1 MANKN
6 SKTPRDYSKEY
17 NAPGSKEQNER
28 NKRKRDKR
36 KHDKMYG
43 ECPEGTEL
51 HHTNGIEN
59 DEVECVPVSKNR
71 GRKEKSRKKKGEV
84 VIRIKRKDAD
94 VKKLK
99 EVSSFYGGDFEPP
112 ISKQKKSPKNKNLNQ
127 AKREFLQA
135 LRQTKVGNLSF
146 KDAQEF
152 DKRMMDVLEKA
163 IDNKIKDI
171 AKDYK
176 VFGKKLEESNVRTIG
191 ELIGVIDAIIAIKKG
206 EKLAGGAL
214 KAASTALTLGTSD
227 ILKILGENPREILNN
242 LGDALGLVGAGLDI
256 VTGAK
261 SMSDVVSSSASLPD
275 SERTKAGYLAMLDFD
290 DDYIKILDNN
300 LENDLLNHLKDKLL
314 RSQGMPIDQF
324 DINKVL
330 EDYLKSQFN
339 GRTLGGAPG
348 KSAAS
353 IAKRTKSNVAKTRLK
368 QKAAAAIGRGDK
380 V

>member
-17 NAPGSKEQNER
+17 NAPGSKEQEER

-36 KHDKMYG
+36 KHDKLYG

-71 GRKEKSRKKKGEV
+71 GRKEKSRLKDGEI
-84 VIRIKRKDAD
+84 VIRIKRSDSE

-99 EVSSFYGGDFEPP
+99 EIDVIYTP
-112 ISKQKKSPKNKNLNQ
+112 KQKKNPKDKNLEQ

-171 AKDYK
+171 AQDYK
-176 VFGKKLEESNVRTIG
+176 VFGKKL
-191 ELIGVIDAIIAIKKG
+191 
-206 EKLAGGAL
+206 
-214 KAASTALTLGTSD
+214 
-227 ILKILGENPREILNN
+227 
-242 LGDALGLVGAGLDI
+242 
-256 VTGAK
+256 
-261 SMSDVVSSSASLPD
+261 
-275 SERTKAGYLAMLDFD
+275 
-290 DDYIKILDNN
+290 
-300 LENDLLNHLKDKLL
+300 
-314 RSQGMPIDQF
+314 
-324 DINKVL
+324 
-330 EDYLKSQFN
+330 
-339 GRTLGGAPG
+339 
-348 KSAAS
+348 
-353 IAKRTKSNVAKTRLK
+353 
-368 QKAAAAIGRGDK
+368 
-380 V
+380 

>member
-36 KHDKMYG
+36 KHDKLYG

-99 EVSSFYGGDFEPP
+99 EVSSFYGGDFDPP

-171 AKDYK
+171 AQDYK
-176 VFGKKLEESNVRTIG
+176 IFGKKL
-191 ELIGVIDAIIAIKKG
+191 
-206 EKLAGGAL
+206 
-214 KAASTALTLGTSD
+214 
-227 ILKILGENPREILNN
+227 
-242 LGDALGLVGAGLDI
+242 
-256 VTGAK
+256 
-261 SMSDVVSSSASLPD
+261 
-275 SERTKAGYLAMLDFD
+275 
-290 DDYIKILDNN
+290 
-300 LENDLLNHLKDKLL
+300 
-314 RSQGMPIDQF
+314 
-324 DINKVL
+324 
-330 EDYLKSQFN
+330 
-339 GRTLGGAPG
+339 
-348 KSAAS
+348 
-353 IAKRTKSNVAKTRLK
+353 
-368 QKAAAAIGRGDK
+368 
-380 V
+380 

>member
-17 NAPGSKEQNER
+17 NAPGSKEQEER

-36 KHDKMYG
+36 KHDKLYG

-99 EVSSFYGGDFEPP
+99 EVSSFYGGDADLPV
-112 ISKQKKSPKNKNLNQ
+112 SKQKKSPRNKPLDL
-127 AKREFLQA
+127 AKKEFLQA

-171 AKDYK
+171 AQDYK
-176 VFGKKLEESNVRTIG
+176 VFGKKL
-191 ELIGVIDAIIAIKKG
+191 
-206 EKLAGGAL
+206 
-214 KAASTALTLGTSD
+214 
-227 ILKILGENPREILNN
+227 
-242 LGDALGLVGAGLDI
+242 
-256 VTGAK
+256 
-261 SMSDVVSSSASLPD
+261 
-275 SERTKAGYLAMLDFD
+275 
-290 DDYIKILDNN
+290 
-300 LENDLLNHLKDKLL
+300 
-314 RSQGMPIDQF
+314 
-324 DINKVL
+324 
-330 EDYLKSQFN
+330 
-339 GRTLGGAPG
+339 
-348 KSAAS
+348 
-353 IAKRTKSNVAKTRLK
+353 
-368 QKAAAAIGRGDK
+368 
-380 V
+380 

>member
-17 NAPGSKEQNER
+17 NAPGSKEQEER

-36 KHDKMYG
+36 KHDKIYG

-84 VIRIKRKDAD
+84 VIRIKRKSAE

-99 EVSSFYGGDFEPP
+99 EIDSFYGGDIGVGPSP
-112 ISKQKKSPKNKNLNQ
+112 IQKKSPRNKPLDL
-127 AKREFLQA
+127 AKKEFLQA

-171 AKDYK
+171 AQDYK
-176 VFGKKLEESNVRTIG
+176 VFGKKLKEQNQADLTNPDLTVAQFVDTFRSRTMKSKLQNLFG
-191 ELIGVIDAIIAIKKG
+191 GNTAKAVTTLIGAAIGSILPVG
-206 EKLAGGAL
+206 GTLAGAAAGA
-214 KAASTALTLGTSD
+214 AAGVAID
-227 ILKILGENPREILNN
+227 
-242 LGDALGLVGAGLDI
+242 
-256 VTGAK
+256 
-261 SMSDVVSSSASLPD
+261 
-275 SERTKAGYLAMLDFD
+275 
-290 DDYIKILDNN
+290 KILDKLRDN
-300 LENDLLNHLKDKLL
+300 LPKALMALQNMPDDNSEGSAFAYFDLDDETQSLTRGGADKDGPLLK
-314 RSQGMPIDQF
+314 QF
-324 DINKVL
+324 QKYLFSKYEERFSNLSDEDLQKSLSSFV
-330 EDYLKSQFN
+330 EKSASDYLNDF
-339 GRTLGGAPG
+339 L
-348 KSAAS
+348 
-353 IAKRTKSNVAKTRLK
+353 SNVAKTDKGDAIKRK
-368 QKAAAAIGRGDK
+368 ITKA
-380 V
+380 

>member
-17 NAPGSKEQNER
+17 NAPGSKEQEER

-36 KHDKMYG
+36 RHDKLYG

-99 EVSSFYGGDFEPP
+99 EASSFYGGDADLPV
-112 ISKQKKSPKNKNLNQ
+112 SKQKKSPRNKPLDL
-127 AKREFLQA
+127 AKKEFLQA

-176 VFGKKLEESNVRTIG
+176 VFGKKL
-191 ELIGVIDAIIAIKKG
+191 
-206 EKLAGGAL
+206 
-214 KAASTALTLGTSD
+214 
-227 ILKILGENPREILNN
+227 
-242 LGDALGLVGAGLDI
+242 
-256 VTGAK
+256 
-261 SMSDVVSSSASLPD
+261 
-275 SERTKAGYLAMLDFD
+275 
-290 DDYIKILDNN
+290 
-300 LENDLLNHLKDKLL
+300 
-314 RSQGMPIDQF
+314 
-324 DINKVL
+324 
-330 EDYLKSQFN
+330 
-339 GRTLGGAPG
+339 
-348 KSAAS
+348 
-353 IAKRTKSNVAKTRLK
+353 
-368 QKAAAAIGRGDK
+368 
-380 V
+380 